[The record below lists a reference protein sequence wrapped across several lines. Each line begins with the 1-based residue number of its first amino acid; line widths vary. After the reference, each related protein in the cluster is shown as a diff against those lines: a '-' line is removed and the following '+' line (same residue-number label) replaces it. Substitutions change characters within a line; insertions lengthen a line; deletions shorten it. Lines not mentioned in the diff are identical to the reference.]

1 MDSIDRRTWLRTAGF
16 SSGLAI
22 LGGWNISSASTG
34 QLELPNNAEKI
45 AKLNFNEN
53 PFGPSKIVRSAITNA
68 FNSACRYPYREIF
81 DLVERIA
88 RKEGVSTKHIVLTGG
103 STEGLKAAGLTYS
116 LGGGE
121 IIAADPTFQALMT
134 YAEHFGA
141 YVHRVPVNKALEH
154 DLEAMAARL
163 NSRTRMVYLCNPNN
177 PTGTIIEKSKLLD
190 FCTSVENKALVFSDE
205 AYYDFI
211 TEPDYPSMVELVKKD
226 MNLIVSKTFSKVYGM
241 AGMRIGYLV
250 ARPDIA
256 SRLKKS
262 IMAMTNMLAIYAA
275 KAALED
281 DTFYKFS
288 IAKNWEAKQLIYQT
302 LNSLKLPYVP
312 SHTNFVFFESGRPI
326 SVLQKQMLNENV
338 AIGRPF
344 PPFTNWARISTGKID
359 DVMLFDKALKK
370 VLG

>member
-1 MDSIDRRTWLRTAGF
+1 MNSIDRRTWLKTAGLYGGF
-16 SSGLAI
+16 TLI
-22 LGGWNISSASTG
+22 GGWN
-34 QLELPNNAEKI
+34 LNATPTNSLGLLKDANQV

-53 PFGPSKIVRSAITNA
+53 PYGPSDTVKSAVTNA
-68 FNSACRYPYREIF
+68 FDSACRYPYLEIF

-88 RKEGVSTKHIVLTGG
+88 QKEGVTSKHIVLTGG
-103 STEGLKAAGLTYS
+103 STEGLKAAGLTYTPD
-116 LGGGE
+116 GGE

-134 YAEHFGA
+134 YAENFGA
-141 YVHRVPVNKALEH
+141 YVHRVPVNQALEH
-154 DLEAMAARL
+154 DLDAMASRL

-177 PTGTIIEKSKLLD
+177 PTGTIIEKNRLVD
-190 FCTSVENKALVFSDE
+190 FCASVEKKAIVFSDE

-211 TEPDYPSMVELVKKD
+211 TEPDYPSMVALVKKD
-226 MNLIVSKTFSKVYGM
+226 MNVIVSKTFSKVYGM

-281 DTFYKFS
+281 DAFYKFS
-288 IAKNWEAKQLIYQT
+288 ITKNWEAKQLLYKS
-302 LNSLKLPYVP
+302 LEDLKLNYVP

-326 SVLQKQMLNENV
+326 KTLQKQMLNERV

-359 DVMLFDKALKK
+359 DVKLFGEALKK

>member
-1 MDSIDRRTWLRTAGF
+1 M
-16 SSGLAI
+16 
-22 LGGWNISSASTG
+22 GGWNISGTPVTHFKSAK
-34 QLELPNNAEKI
+34 EAEGI

-53 PFGPSKIVRSAITNA
+53 PYGPSAIVRSAVTNA
-68 FNSACRYPYREIF
+68 FDSACRYPYLEIF

-88 RKEGVSTKHIVLTGG
+88 RKEGVTTKHIVLTGG
-103 STEGLKAAGLTYS
+103 STEGLKAAGLTYVVD
-116 LGGGE
+116 GGE

-141 YVHRVPVNKALEH
+141 YVHRVPVNEALEH
-154 DLEAMAARL
+154 NLEAMAARM
-163 NSRTRMVYLCNPNN
+163 NSKTRMVYLCNPNN
-177 PTGTIIEKSKLLD
+177 PTGTIIEKNKLKD
-190 FCTSVENKALVFSDE
+190 FCASVGKKTMVFSDE

-211 TEPDYPSMVELVKKD
+211 TEADYPSMVELVKKD
-226 MNLIVSKTFSKVYGM
+226 MNVIVSKTFSKVYGM

-262 IMAMTNMLAIYAA
+262 IMAMTNMLAIYGA

-281 DTFYKFS
+281 DDFYKFS
-288 IAKNWEAKQLIYQT
+288 IAKNWEAKQMLYKA
-302 LNSLKLPYVP
+302 LDDLKLNYVP

-326 SVLQKQMLNENV
+326 KTLQKQMLDEKV

-344 PPFTNWARISTGKID
+344 PPFNNWARISTGKIE
-359 DVMLFDKALKK
+359 DVKLFGTALKK

>member
-1 MDSIDRRTWLRTAGF
+1 MNSIDRRTWLKTAGF
-16 SSGLAI
+16 SSGLAL
-22 LGGWNISSASTG
+22 LGGWNISGTPVTHFKGAKDSDG
-34 QLELPNNAEKI
+34 I

-53 PFGPSKIVRSAITNA
+53 PYGPSDIVRSAVTNA
-68 FNSACRYPYREIF
+68 FDSACRYPFLEIF

-88 RKEGVSTKHIVLTGG
+88 RKEGVTTKHIVLTGG
-103 STEGLKAAGLTYS
+103 STEGLKAAGLTYIVD
-116 LGGGE
+116 GGE

-134 YAEHFGA
+134 YAEQFGA
-141 YVHRVPVNKALEH
+141 YVHRVPVNEALEH
-154 DLEAMAARL
+154 NLEAMAARL
-163 NSRTRMVYLCNPNN
+163 NSKTRMVYLCNPNN
-177 PTGTIIEKSKLLD
+177 PTGTIIEKNKLID
-190 FCTSVENKALVFSDE
+190 FCTSVGKKTMVFSDE

-226 MNLIVSKTFSKVYGM
+226 MNVIVSKTFSKVYGM

-256 SRLKKS
+256 TRLKKS

-281 DTFYKFS
+281 DAFYKLS

-302 LNSLKLPYVP
+302 LNELKLPYVP
-312 SHTNFVFFESGRPI
+312 SHTNFVFFNSGRPI
-326 SVLQKQMLNENV
+326 AKLQKQMLNEKV

-344 PPFTNWARISTGKID
+344 PTFYGLGKNQYR
-359 DVMLFDKALKK
+359 
-370 VLG
+370 